1 MKKIIYL
8 LGVTMLLTAGTVFT
22 GCNSTSDKTDRA
34 MDDADDA
41 QQKLDEARAEEELQ
55 QQRTVTPEEW
65 EVFRMETELKIKEN
79 EIKIAG
85 LKAKIM
91 KPGEIL
97 DPLRQKRIEELEERN
112 NELKAELRNYNR
124 SNSDWETFKR
134 EFNHDMEEL
143 GKALKNLTVDNKK

>member
-1 MKKIIYL
+1 
-8 LGVTMLLTAGTVFT
+8 
-22 GCNSTSDKTDRA
+22 
-34 MDDADDA
+34 
-41 QQKLDEARAEEELQ
+41 
-55 QQRTVTPEEW
+55 
-65 EVFRMETELKIKEN
+65 METELKIKEN